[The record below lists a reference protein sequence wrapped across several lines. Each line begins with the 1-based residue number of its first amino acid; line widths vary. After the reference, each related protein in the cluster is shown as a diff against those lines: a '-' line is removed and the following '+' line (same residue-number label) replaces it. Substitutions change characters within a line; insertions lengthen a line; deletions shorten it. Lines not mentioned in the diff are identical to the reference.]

1 VLYASGSS
9 ARASAG
15 ACVGA
20 QALEHRDNAAPQRVA
35 PLAEHGK
42 RSTASPSALG
52 SATRAQA
59 ERRGEDDRE
68 LRLMICALS
77 SQPVDTA
84 KSHEQA
90 SSSGKTERK
99 PPQSFC
105 DACWRLA
112 QLIFSCAAPQ
122 PAGRSSR
129 SRGKEHSSP
138 KLDPETP
145 STCPQKTVFTK
156 RKESISPSTHF

>member
-68 LRLMICALS
+68 LRLISFLS
-77 SQPVDTA
+77 ARGHCEKSRAGVVKWQNRA
-84 KSHEQA
+84 KTPA
-90 SSSGKTERK
+90 
-99 PPQSFC
+99 
-105 DACWRLA
+105 
-112 QLIFSCAAPQ
+112 IF
-122 PAGRSSR
+122 
-129 SRGKEHSSP
+129 
-138 KLDPETP
+138 L
-145 STCPQKTVFTK
+145 
-156 RKESISPSTHF
+156 

>member
-122 PAGRSSR
+122 PAA
-129 SRGKEHSSP
+129 K
-138 KLDPETP
+138 
-145 STCPQKTVFTK
+145 
-156 RKESISPSTHF
+156 SIPVLN